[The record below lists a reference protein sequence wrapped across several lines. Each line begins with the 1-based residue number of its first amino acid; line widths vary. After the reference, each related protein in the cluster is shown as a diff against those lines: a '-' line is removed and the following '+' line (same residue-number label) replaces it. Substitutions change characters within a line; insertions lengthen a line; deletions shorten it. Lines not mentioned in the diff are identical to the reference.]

1 MAKKQIDGNLALE
14 QQRVIVIP
22 AHDEIVAR
30 KLRVAAYARVSSS
43 SEDQLNSYRVQ
54 NQYYSELISNN
65 PDREMVDI
73 YADEGITG
81 TSVEKREDFQ
91 RMMQDCR
98 KGKIDRILVKSIS
111 RFARNTKD
119 CLAAVRE
126 LKELGVS
133 VLFEEQGI
141 DTARVSSEM
150 VTAIMASLAQK
161 QSESISGNVQWSIQH
176 QMEAGKYKL
185 RTAPFGY
192 TVRNGE
198 LTVNEAEAPIVQDI
212 FNVYLSGANTKEIC
226 DRLNAQQGS
235 SRKWLRREIDYILM
249 NERYAGNAI
258 FQKKYTRAELPRTVK
273 RNHGE
278 RAMYYVSDSNAP
290 IIPQNVFDRAQ
301 ELRKRRTVSRSDE
314 PKVYSGKI
322 QCSCGSRCR
331 AKTSNQIWY
340 WSCVVHEEQRNA
352 CHIKQVPEET
362 MTDEKPRV
370 IIIPPKPETVQT
382 AAVAKQLRVAAYC
395 RVSTKEEEQASSYE
409 AQCEYYT
416 DKIMSNKEWTIAGIF
431 ADEGITG
438 TSTKKRTEF
447 LRMIRQCKQKK
458 IDLILT
464 KSIQRF
470 ARNTL
475 DCINYTRIL
484 RQLGIGVLFE
494 KENINSLPTD
504 SEFMITMYGAMA
516 QSESESISGNIRRGR
531 QMHAKVGTLK
541 VPCYRLY
548 GYEKDTEGKFRVIPE
563 QAEIVRELYK
573 RYESGASLRNL
584 QDWLEENQIKTVLGE
599 SKWTTTAVK
608 GILTNEKYCGDVL
621 LQKTFRTDVISKKVI
636 KNIGQMAQYYM
647 PNHHEAIVSR
657 EQYNAVKAEMARR
670 SALRSPSKTAVTGR
684 SCYTS
689 KYALSDRLVCG
700 ECGTLYRRCTWIS
713 LGRKYPVWRC
723 TSRLNYGTKY
733 CHDSPTIKEEQLQ
746 AAILAA
752 INSAMSNKTSLL
764 DLIKNAVSLELL
776 PVQGQTMSLADIEH
790 RLAQLDEQFQQL
802 LAEAIDTDDKETCN
816 AQFAEILAEQTSLK
830 KQKETILQSS
840 MDTDRVCTRM
850 KQAEQAIESAAST
863 ITEWNEN
870 AVRQTVER
878 VTVLSVNEILVRI
891 KGGAEIKQRLER

>member
-1 MAKKQIDGNLALE
+1 M
-14 QQRVIVIP
+14 
-22 AHDEIVAR
+22 
-30 KLRVAAYARVSSS
+30 AAYQAQNKKVSSCKCGPDYIDPMFHKEVLGVDSKNLDLFFS
-43 SEDQLNSYRVQ
+43 SED
-54 NQYYSELISNN
+54 
-65 PDREMVDI
+65 
-73 YADEGITG
+73 
-81 TSVEKREDFQ
+81 
-91 RMMQDCR
+91 
-98 KGKIDRILVKSIS
+98 
-111 RFARNTKD
+111 
-119 CLAAVRE
+119 
-126 LKELGVS
+126 
-133 VLFEEQGI
+133 
-141 DTARVSSEM
+141 
-150 VTAIMASLAQK
+150 
-161 QSESISGNVQWSIQH
+161 
-176 QMEAGKYKL
+176 
-185 RTAPFGY
+185 
-192 TVRNGE
+192 
-198 LTVNEAEAPIVQDI
+198 
-212 FNVYLSGANTKEIC
+212 
-226 DRLNAQQGS
+226 
-235 SRKWLRREIDYILM
+235 
-249 NERYAGNAI
+249 
-258 FQKKYTRAELPRTVK
+258 
-273 RNHGE
+273 
-278 RAMYYVSDSNAP
+278 
-290 IIPQNVFDRAQ
+290 
-301 ELRKRRTVSRSDE
+301 ELRKE
-314 PKVYSGKI
+314 Y
-322 QCSCGSRCR
+322 
-331 AKTSNQIWY
+331 AK
-340 WSCVVHEEQRNA
+340 HAADAEL
-352 CHIKQVPEET
+352 
-362 MTDEKPRV
+362 V
-370 IIIPPKPETVQT
+370 ITEGVMGYYDGMRLDSVT
-382 AAVAKQLRVAAYC
+382 
-395 RVSTKEEEQASSYE
+395 ASSYDV
-409 AQCEYYT
+409 ARTLDIPAVLILPCKGAALSLCAVVSGIVSFQK
-416 DKIMSNKEWTIAGIF
+416 DSNIQGIILNRVSKMLYPRLKKMLEDHLKSEGYDIPVLGIF

-494 KENINSLPTD
+494 KENINSLPPD

-599 SKWTTTAVK
+599 SKWTTTSIK
-608 GILTNEKYCGDVL
+608 SILTNEKYCGDVL

-636 KNIGQMAQYYM
+636 KNVGQMAQYYM
-647 PNHHEAIVSR
+647 PDHHEGIVSR

-700 ECGTLYRRCTWIS
+700 ECGTLYRRCTWTS

-733 CHDSPTIKEEQLQ
+733 CCDSPTIKEEPLH

-752 INSAMSNKTSLL
+752 INSAMSNKPALL

-776 PVQGQTMSLADIEH
+776 PVQGQTMSLADIEQ
-790 RLAQLDEQFQQL
+790 RLAQLDEQFQRL
-802 LAEAIDTDDKETCN
+802 LAEAIDAEDKDACN
-816 AQFAEILAEQTSLK
+816 AQFAEILAEQTALK
-830 KQKETILQSS
+830 KQKEAILRSS
-840 MDTDRVCTRM
+840 TDADRVCTRM
-850 KQAEQAIESAAST
+850 KQAEQAVENAAQT

-870 AVRQTVER
+870 AVRQIVER
-878 VTVLSVNEILVRI
+878 VTVLSADEVLVRI
-891 KGGAEIKQRLER
+891 KSGAEIRQRLER